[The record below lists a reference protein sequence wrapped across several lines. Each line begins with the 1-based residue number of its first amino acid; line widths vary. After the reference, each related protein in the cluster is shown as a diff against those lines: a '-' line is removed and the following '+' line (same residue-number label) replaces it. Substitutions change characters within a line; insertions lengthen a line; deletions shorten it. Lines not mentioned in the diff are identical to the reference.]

1 MNKQDAFN
9 KVWDW
14 AVVKKNPKAGSEISC
29 YYRGP
34 NSTKCFVGVLIPDSL
49 YSPDM
54 ENNSASDMIK
64 EYPEL
69 LEYLS
74 INVDKDPDELSFL
87 DELQNV
93 HDSYPPNRWE
103 EKLSLLAK
111 VHGLVVPS

>member
-14 AVVKKNPKAGSEISC
+14 AVVKKNPKAGSDISC

-34 NSTKCFVGVLIPDSL
+34 NNTKCFVGVLIPDSM

-54 ENNSASDMIK
+54 EGVSAGDMIK
-64 EYPEL
+64 KYPGL

-74 INVDKDPDELSFL
+74 INTDKDLSFL

-103 EKLSLLAK
+103 EELSLLAR
-111 VHGLVVPS
+111 VHGIFVPS